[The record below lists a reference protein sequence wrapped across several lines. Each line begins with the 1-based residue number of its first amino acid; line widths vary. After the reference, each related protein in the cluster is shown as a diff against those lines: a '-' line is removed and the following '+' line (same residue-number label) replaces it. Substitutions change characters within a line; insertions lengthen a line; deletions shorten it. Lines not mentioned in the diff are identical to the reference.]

1 MIWCTPFC
9 VAALILPFCH
19 GSSSDS
25 LMLSRKKYSLKNHS
39 PDGVILSKDFMEFV
53 AKYFLSENDEIELL
67 TLDHKENISF
77 IRLLYKDKVSND
89 TDDEVTFTIHDIGE
103 KLRISH
109 GACKIDKINININE
123 EEPES
128 KKFLQIKKTRTVF
141 TNISR
146 CHCRHCHF

>member
-1 MIWCTPFC
+1 
-9 VAALILPFCH
+9 
-19 GSSSDS
+19 
-25 LMLSRKKYSLKNHS
+25 
-39 PDGVILSKDFMEFV
+39 MEFV
-53 AKYFLSENDEIELL
+53 AKYFLSENDEIELF

-109 GACKIDKINININE
+109 GACKIDKININRNE

-128 KKFLQIKKTRTVF
+128 KKNSDK
-141 TNISR
+141 
-146 CHCRHCHF
+146 

>member
-1 MIWCTPFC
+1 
-9 VAALILPFCH
+9 
-19 GSSSDS
+19 
-25 LMLSRKKYSLKNHS
+25 MLSRKKYSLKNHS

-53 AKYFLSENDEIELL
+53 AKYFLSESDEKELL

-109 GACKIDKINININE
+109 GACKIDKININRNE

-128 KKFLQIKKTRTVF
+128 KKNSDK
-141 TNISR
+141 
-146 CHCRHCHF
+146 